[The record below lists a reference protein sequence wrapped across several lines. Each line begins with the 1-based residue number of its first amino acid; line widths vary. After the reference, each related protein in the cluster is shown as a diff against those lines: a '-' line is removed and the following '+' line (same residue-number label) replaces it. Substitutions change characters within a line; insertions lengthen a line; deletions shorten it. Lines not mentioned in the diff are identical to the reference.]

1 MTKNKNKFEI
11 IIGSFVLI
19 TAVIFLLSSMKT
31 AKINNDN
38 DGYKLTAK
46 FSNIT
51 GINNGSDVKIA
62 GVKIGQVVDQALDK
76 VNYQAIL
83 TFKINQ
89 DIKIPSDSSIKIA
102 SEGLLGGKHL
112 AIEIGS
118 DEEFLKE
125 NDEISFTQSSINLED
140 LLGRFIFNSENKK
153 EADKVTNK

>member
-19 TAVIFLLSSMKT
+19 TALLFLLSSMKT
-31 AKINNDN
+31 AKINDDN

-62 GVKIGQVVDQALDK
+62 GVKIGQVVDQTLDK

-140 LLGRFIFNSENKK
+140 LLGRFIFNSDNKK
-153 EADKVTNK
+153 EGDKATNK